1 MSYIFQEFFMYYFF
15 LFFLHIK
22 QSNACSLLIQ
32 DPRIAFED
40 IDASELYPCVMFY
53 SGTPGEKVGK
63 FDIKSFIGNLN
74 YLYPYQVIFNFRSIS
89 LLRVSNMTQILDIEL
104 SILVFYMYKY
114 FFYPGCAIFN
124 TSLVLYW

>member
-1 MSYIFQEFFMYYFF
+1 MSYIFQEFFVYYFF
-15 LFFLHIK
+15 LFSLHIK

-63 FDIKSFIGNLN
+63 FDKH
-74 YLYPYQVIFNFRSIS
+74 
-89 LLRVSNMTQILDIEL
+89 LLGI
-104 SILVFYMYKY
+104 
-114 FFYPGCAIFN
+114 
-124 TSLVLYW
+124 

>member
-1 MSYIFQEFFMYYFF
+1 MSYIFQEFFVYYFF

-22 QSNACSLLIQ
+22 QNDALKSNACSLLIQ

-63 FDIKSFIGNLN
+63 FDKH
-74 YLYPYQVIFNFRSIS
+74 
-89 LLRVSNMTQILDIEL
+89 L
-104 SILVFYMYKY
+104 SSHFQL
-114 FFYPGCAIFN
+114 
-124 TSLVLYW
+124 